1 MDLFNTTLKLQQV
14 SQEVVF
20 KFCWKNKTKT
30 RRPQITSE
38 SFCDW
43 TWEQIQPGFEMFW
56 PGGPALTNSLRMDVN
71 SRSERGPTHTAGAQ
85 LNRKKTKKNTQPC
98 TGGLTKTDR
107 QAASLWGTWRS
118 CQRQSLCV
126 NCSMLLYETL
136 SACSVSFDLHLW
148 LLFLDLDLNWI
159 PNETLP
165 LKERPRKRCAATLS
179 LECPI

>member
-85 LNRKKTKKNTQPC
+85 LNRKKTKKKHTTVYRRTNKNRPAGCLAVGNMALLPASEPLCQ
-98 TGGLTKTDR
+98 LFN
-107 QAASLWGTWRS
+107 ASLWNFVSLFCFVWFTFMIVVSRS
-118 CQRQSLCV
+118 GS
-126 NCSMLLYETL
+126 E
-136 SACSVSFDLHLW
+136 
-148 LLFLDLDLNWI
+148 LNSKW
-159 PNETLP
+159 NVTF
-165 LKERPRKRCAATLS
+165 KRTS
-179 LECPI
+179 T